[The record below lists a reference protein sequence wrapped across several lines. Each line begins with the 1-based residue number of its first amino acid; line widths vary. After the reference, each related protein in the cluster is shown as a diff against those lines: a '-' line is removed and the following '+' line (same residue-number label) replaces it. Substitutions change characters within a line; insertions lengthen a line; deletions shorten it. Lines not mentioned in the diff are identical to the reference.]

1 MSQQSRA
8 DPIHFYLGEKIKT
21 SRRTSASMGIF
32 DTLDA
37 SLTSLVGQWDLTSTT
52 LATILVLIISYRV
65 ITSRDPDV
73 HPMLLA
79 RQAVPSTVRN
89 EGESAVYRSQAA
101 PHGMPLNSGLN
112 VKDPGASKWSRGRNG
127 DLTDVWRKVANGGEN
142 GAKGRLMTVLGSQKV
157 VEHKIEDLTRQI
169 NIIGGHMVEQAGKE
183 GFRVAIY
190 LPNSV
195 ELLVALFACAFQE
208 GLTAVLIP
216 FDVEHDHLIDM
227 LRRAEVDAVV
237 TASGHFPFDKVVKS
251 YPKLKQLI
259 WVVDEGSSHLD
270 WNEVPEGMGG
280 SVNVTTW
287 TEIINDYPQDDGV
300 ELLAPSDVEKHA
312 DVVTFWQGK
321 AGEMEEMVTF
331 SQGNIVSGIAGQLA
345 ALPARE
351 RLNPSDL
358 FLPADSLVHIHTL
371 TVTLAALYS
380 NASVAFN
387 SVAGSSPD
395 LVLATQGIAPT
406 VIVASP
412 ETLLRTHAE
421 STSKLGGL
429 AKLAHSLSTRTL
441 TQDGIFSPANL
452 LSPLSSSAR
461 ASVGT
466 TPGKL
471 RLIYTA
477 ERAGAEA
484 PHLNSQVLSDLR
496 IFTGARVVYALASA
510 KVAGAVSQTAFF
522 DYRLDRAGA
531 GHFGAPLTSVEVFL
545 RDKGGLKTSDD
556 KIEGEVSRAKS
567 RSG

>member
-1 MSQQSRA
+1 
-8 DPIHFYLGEKIKT
+8 
-21 SRRTSASMGIF
+21 
-32 DTLDA
+32 
-37 SLTSLVGQWDLTSTT
+37 
-52 LATILVLIISYRV
+52 
-65 ITSRDPDV
+65 
-73 HPMLLA
+73 MLLA

-112 VKDPGASKWSRGRNG
+112 VKDPGASKWSRGRDGN
-127 DLTDVWRKVANGGEN
+127 LTDVWRKVALGGEN
-142 GAKGRLMTVLGSQKV
+142 GAKSNLMTVLGSQKV
-157 VEHKIEDLTRQI
+157 LDHKIEDLTRQV
-169 NIIGGHMVEQAGKE
+169 NVIGGHLAEQATNDGLK
-183 GFRVAIY
+183 VAIY
-190 LPNSV
+190 LPNSI
-195 ELLVALFACAFQE
+195 ELLVALFACAFQSN
-208 GLTAVLIP
+208 LTAVLIP
-216 FDVEHDHLIDM
+216 FDSPDDELISM
-227 LRRAEVDAVV
+227 LRRAEVDTVI

-251 YPKLKQLI
+251 YPSLKQLV

-280 SVNVTTW
+280 AVNVTTW
-287 TEIINDYPQDDGV
+287 REILNDYPEAEGV
-300 ELLAPSDVEKHA
+300 ELLSADDTEKPGDVI
-312 DVVTFWQGK
+312 TFWQSK
-321 AGEMEEMVTF
+321 PGEIEEMVTF
-331 SQGNIVSGIAGQLA
+331 TQANLVSGIAGQLA

-358 FLPADSLVHIHTL
+358 FLPADSLAHIHTL

-412 ETLLRTHAE
+412 QTLLRTHGE
-421 STSKLGGL
+421 SSGKLGGL
-429 AKLAHSLSTRTL
+429 ANLAHSLSTRTL
-441 TQDGIFSPANL
+441 TQDGIFSPSNL

-471 RLIYTA
+471 RLIYVA
-477 ERAGAEA
+477 ERAGAGA
-484 PHLNSQVLSDLR
+484 PHLSSQVLSDLR
-496 IFTGARVVYALASA
+496 IFTGARIIYALASA

-522 DYRLDRAGA
+522 DYRLDKAGA

-545 RDKGGLKTSDD
+545 KDKGGLKTTDD
-556 KIEGEVSRAKS
+556 KIEGEVSLS
-567 RSG
+567 LSNSVTRS

>member
-1 MSQQSRA
+1 
-8 DPIHFYLGEKIKT
+8 
-21 SRRTSASMGIF
+21 MGIF

-37 SLTSLVGQWDLTSTT
+37 GLTNLVGQWDLTSTT

-65 ITSRDPDV
+65 ISSRDPDV

-112 VKDPGASKWSRGRNG
+112 VKDPGASKWSRGRDG

-142 GAKGRLMTVLGSQKV
+142 GAKGRLMTVLGSEKV
-157 VEHKIEDLTRQI
+157 LEHKIEDLTWQI
-169 NIIGGHMVEQAGKE
+169 NTIGGQLVEQSTSK
-183 GFRVAIY
+183 GFKVAIY
-190 LPNSV
+190 LPNSI
-195 ELLVALFACAFQE
+195 ELIVALFACAFQPA
-208 GLTAVLIP
+208 LQPVLLP
-216 FDVEHDHLIDM
+216 FDVSDDELISM
-227 LRRAEVDAVV
+227 LRRAEVDTVV

-251 YPKLKQLI
+251 YPSLKELV
-259 WVVDEGSSHLD
+259 WVVDEGSSHMD

-287 TEIINDYPQDDGV
+287 QDILNDHPRGDRDTLPTF
-300 ELLAPSDVEKHA
+300 EAENKPTDLI
-312 DVVTFWQGK
+312 TFWQGK
-321 AGEMEEMVTF
+321 PGEMEEMVSF
-331 SQGNIVSGIAGQLA
+331 SQANIVSGIAGQLA

-358 FLPADSLVHIHTL
+358 FLPADSLAHIHTL

-387 SVAGSSPD
+387 SVAGASPD

-412 ETLLRTHAE
+412 KTLLRTHGE
-421 STSKLGGL
+421 SIGKLGGL
-429 AKLAHSLSTRTL
+429 ANLAHSLSTRTL
-441 TQDGIFSPANL
+441 TQDGIFSPSNL

-461 ASVGT
+461 ASAGT

-471 RLIYTA
+471 RLVYVA
-477 ERAGAEA
+477 ERAGADA
-484 PHLNSQVLSDLR
+484 PHLSSQILSDLR
-496 IFTGARVVYALASA
+496 IFTSARIVYALASA

-522 DYRLDRAGA
+522 DYRLDKAGA

-545 RDKGGLKTSDD
+545 RDQGVLKTTDEN
-556 KIEGEVSRAKS
+556 IQGEVSLAFS
-567 RSG
+567 